1 MRRIDWWIVARVS
14 VLLMCFG
21 LVTSV
26 GSQESDTHLDTFH
39 LSWTQMVGIL
49 GFAGALFGAAA
60 ELRRW
65 MMDLDKRVQRI
76 EEHFDKHLEGKL

>member
-1 MRRIDWWIVARVS
+1 MTNLNWWLVARVS
-14 VLLMCFG
+14 VLLLCFG

-26 GSQESDTHLDTFH
+26 GSQEADTHLDSFH

-49 GFAGALFGAAA
+49 GFVGAIFGAAA

-76 EEHFDKHLEGKL
+76 EAHCDKHLEGDL